1 MTDLKSKNIL
11 YVTHSYNN
19 FVKFQVEILSKQFNH
34 VYVLVRHKP
43 VTWLS
48 KIVPVQEVKFHSL
61 DYKLDLSDKPEN
73 ITVIPTPIWYLPL
86 DFFYKR
92 LGPWHYNAVRKAVKK
107 HSIKFD
113 IVHSHILWSAGYAG
127 MLIAKDFNVPH
138 VVTAHGQDIY
148 KQPFKDATRRKGITQ
163 VLNTASEIIT
173 VSQNN
178 MRIMRE
184 LGIKSKVHVIP
195 NGFVHKMY
203 MPQNVGKLREE
214 LALPKD
220 KKIFLTVA
228 NLEHVK
234 GYDISLNAISEFV
247 KENKDCY
254 FVWVGGGPLFSKLKS
269 EIKKRGLSEFIL
281 MTNFQRHNQVVKYQL
296 CADYFLMPSRNE
308 GVPTVLFES
317 MACGLPF
324 ISTKVGG
331 IPEHARDFTGIL
343 VEKENE
349 KELLEALK
357 KCVNTKWE
365 RGKIIE
371 NSKQYTWEN
380 ICIKIESI
388 YRNLC

>member
-19 FVKFQVEILSKQFNH
+19 FVKFQVEILAKQFNH

-43 VTWLS
+43 VTSLS
-48 KIVPVQEVKFHSL
+48 KLIPVQEIKFHSL
-61 DYKLDLSDKPEN
+61 DYKIDLSDLPEN
-73 ITVIPTPIWYLPL
+73 ITVIPTPIWYLPF
-86 DFFYKR
+86 DYFYKR
-92 LGPWHYNAVRKAVKK
+92 LGTWHYNAVKKAVKK
-107 HSIKFD
+107 HNIKFD

-127 MLIAKDFNVPH
+127 MLIAKDFHVPH

-148 KQPFKDATRRKGITQ
+148 KQPFKDATRRKGITD
-163 VLNTASEIIT
+163 VLKTASEIIT

-203 MPQNVGKLREE
+203 MPQNVEKLREE
-214 LALPKD
+214 LGLPKD

-247 KENKDCY
+247 KDNKDCY

-269 EIKKRGLSEFIL
+269 EIKKRGLSEYIL

-331 IPEHARDFTGIL
+331 IPEHSRDFTGIL

-357 KCVNTKWE
+357 KCVETKWE

-380 ICIKIESI
+380 ICKKIESI